1 MFRVTGGRRKGLA
14 GPARLG
20 LKEGPALGVWGGAKD
35 GGLSQD
41 THTEYKM
48 FSGFCSLGIWSSR
61 LTFSEL

>member
-1 MFRVTGGRRKGLA
+1 MFRVTGGSRKGLA

-41 THTEYKM
+41 THTPVQDVWW
-48 FSGFCSLGIWSSR
+48 FLQFGHLDF
-61 LTFSEL
+61 